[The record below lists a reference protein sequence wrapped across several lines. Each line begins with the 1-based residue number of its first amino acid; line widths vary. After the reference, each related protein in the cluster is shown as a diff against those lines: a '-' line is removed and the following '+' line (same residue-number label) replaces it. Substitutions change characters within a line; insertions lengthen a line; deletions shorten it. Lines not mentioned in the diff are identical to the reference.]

1 MLPTKKFIEQDYDYD
16 DMASID
22 DLTEETV
29 LLNIRNRYSKNKI
42 YVSYLFF

>member
-1 MLPTKKFIEQDYDYD
+1 MLPPKKFLEEDCDYD

-29 LLNIRNRYSKNKI
+29 LLNIKNRYSKNKI
-42 YVSYLFF
+42 YVS